1 MASDKP
7 DSFQCGPF
15 EVARNPNVSQFVE
28 KLNRLRE
35 AVDQCRLQPG
45 VGYTLNRSSGGT
57 SLTIKNNAG
66 GVSAPL
72 EHPFK
77 LKIRQKQNTTF
88 ELWCNPGLVGDG
100 KVKTDN
106 TEKWVTFQNSAR
118 IYLEASISDLSIQ
131 TLTIKTQ
138 DPNKEFK
145 RTEISGGKQS
155 YARISL
161 GLYVPEY
168 EGSKTYKIIQ
178 NVTTDIMTPLFC
190 FSGYPALALTQEFV
204 NAYYA

>member
-15 EVARNPNVSQFVE
+15 EVARNPDVRQFVD
-28 KLNRLRE
+28 KLNKLRE
-35 AVDQCRLQPG
+35 AVDQSRIQPG
-45 VGYTLNRSSGGT
+45 VGYDVQRSTSGTTLSIRAS
-57 SLTIKNNAG
+57 AG
-66 GVSAPL
+66 GVSSPI

-77 LKIRQKQNTTF
+77 LKVRKKQGFTYEFWAN
-88 ELWCNPGLVGDG
+88 EGLVGDN

-106 TEKWVTFQNSAR
+106 TKKWVTFQNAAR

-131 TLTIKTQ
+131 ALTIKTQ
-138 DPNKEFK
+138 DSSKEFL
-145 RTEISGGKQS
+145 RTEVTGGKQS
-155 YARISL
+155 FSRISL

-168 EGSKTYKIIQ
+168 DGSNNYKIIQ

-190 FSGYPALALTQEFV
+190 YSGYPALALTQEYV